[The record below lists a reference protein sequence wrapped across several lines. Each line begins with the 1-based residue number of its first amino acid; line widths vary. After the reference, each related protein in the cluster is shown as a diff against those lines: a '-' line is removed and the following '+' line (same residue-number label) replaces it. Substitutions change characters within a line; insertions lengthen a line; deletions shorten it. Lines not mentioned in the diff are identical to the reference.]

1 MTRKELIDEFKYVEW
16 VVVDKNDYYSIE
28 SAEQLTEND
37 PPVIEKIEFKEIAKH
52 IAENHNRTL
61 YKPTNK
67 IVEDGIQ
74 VGDFTFSVS
83 KRMLYNDCKQIKIP
97 NNEARLLALLISA
110 KGKKVLQKDL
120 LMQIW
125 GSLDKKSRDLL
136 KSLIYNIKQY
146 FIDDDSF
153 ELFYVNKGYVLN
165 FD

>member
-16 VVVDKNDYYSIE
+16 VVVEKDDYYSIV

-52 IAENHNRTL
+52 ITENHNRTL

-67 IVEDGIQ
+67 IVDEGIKI
-74 VGDFTFSVS
+74 GEFTFSV
-83 KRMLYNDCKQIKIP
+83 KRRMLYNDYKEIKIP

-146 FIDDDSF
+146 FVEDDTF

-165 FD
+165 FE